1 MAKVLRIINRLNLGG
16 PTLNVAF
23 LTKYLEPEFQTLLV
37 SGMID
42 ETEESSEFIAHEL
55 GLEPVYIPE
64 MYRDINLFQDRKAYK
79 KLKDIIREFKP
90 DIVHTHAAKAGTL
103 GRLAAINCKVPI
115 ILHTFH
121 GHVFHSYF
129 SPLKTRMFLEI
140 EKYLNLLISQLLK
153 LPWS

>member
-16 PTLNVAF
+16 PTLNVAY

-64 MYRDINLFQDRKAYK
+64 MYRDINLYQDRKAYK
-79 KLKDIIREFKP
+79 
-90 DIVHTHAAKAGTL
+90 
-103 GRLAAINCKVPI
+103 N
-115 ILHTFH
+115 
-121 GHVFHSYF
+121 
-129 SPLKTRMFLEI
+129 
-140 EKYLNLLISQLLK
+140 
-153 LPWS
+153 